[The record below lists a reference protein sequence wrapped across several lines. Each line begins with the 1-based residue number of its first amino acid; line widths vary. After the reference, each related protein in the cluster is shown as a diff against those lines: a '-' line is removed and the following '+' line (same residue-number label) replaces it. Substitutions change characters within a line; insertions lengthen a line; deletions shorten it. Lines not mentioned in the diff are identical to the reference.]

1 MRSYLSI
8 MESSN
13 KNTQVDRRQIAEMLF
28 SIKDDALLLQIKQL
42 MMDAGVN
49 PVDEIRTMA
58 DLEARLTQ
66 AQAEFAEGNYQT
78 TEELLAEMETW
89 K

>member
-1 MRSYLSI
+1 

-13 KNTQVDRRQIAEMLF
+13 KNPQIDRREIAEMLF
-28 SIKDDALLLQIKQL
+28 LIKDEVLLLQIKQL
-42 MMDAGVN
+42 MLDAGVV

-58 DLEARLTQ
+58 DLEAQLTR
-66 AQAEFAEGNYQT
+66 AQAEFANGDYQT